1 MVLWIV
7 IDAGTSYQKMK
18 GSFLTNI
25 HILSPSGFSNLNR
38 LTKSTKA
45 HENSESH
52 LQSVV
57 DLYNFGKQRIDE
69 LIVTTLKVNN
79 NLHNQKVKKNRE
91 VLKRLIDVTCFLAK
105 QELPFRGHNEKTSSL
120 NQENYVETLN
130 LLKLYDPVLAEQFEN
145 STVFKGISNDIQN
158 ELISIISEE
167 LIETIKQE
175 IEEADFV
182 ALMLDEA
189 SDIRRR
195 SQLST
200 VLRYVVKGD
209 SSVTERFL
217 GFTDVSVNRTS
228 NGLLEH
234 VQKAV
239 SEYKLTDKFVAQTYD
254 GASVMTGHLSGLQKK
269 VTDIYPK
276 TLFTHCYAHCLFI
289 KSVFT
294 FVFPNR
300 FIISNVAGRQ
310 YQYIVLLKCYQRL
323 SRSLGESNAMKV
335 TLSDFS

>member
-1 MVLWIV
+1 MAESGIIQELQKKPLCSLRFEDKLHIV
-7 IDAGTSYQKMK
+7 QNVRLCPSLK
-18 GSFLTNI
+18 N
-25 HILSPSGFSNLNR
+25 LSS
-38 LTKSTKA
+38 
-45 HENSESH
+45 
-52 LQSVV
+52 
-57 DLYNFGKQRIDE
+57 
-69 LIVTTLKVNN
+69 
-79 NLHNQKVKKNRE
+79 KVKERGRE
-91 VLKRLIDVTCFLAK
+91 YTRHFTVSNYDSHTWLCGSENVTCFLAK

-269 VTDIYPK
+269 ADSINI
-276 TLFTHCYAHCLFI
+276 LSCL
-289 KSVFT
+289 
-294 FVFPNR
+294 
-300 FIISNVAGRQ
+300 NVIRDFQ
-310 YQYIVLLKCYQRL
+310 EVL
-323 SRSLGESNAMKV
+323 ESPMR
-335 TLSDFS
+335 